1 MEGSDLLK
9 THFAKEAY
17 YYQPGNRMTMNDYG
31 LFLRTRIDSTKLTP
45 EFIAQSYQVYRLLVR
60 NRMTA

>member
-1 MEGSDLLK
+1 MEGLDLLK

-17 YYQPGNRMTMNDYG
+17 YYQPSNRMSLTDYSY
-31 LFLRTRIDSTKLTP
+31 FLRTRIDASKLTP
-45 EFIAQSYQVYRLLVR
+45 EFVAQSYQVYRLLVR